1 MHSTIGTQSNPGYN
15 FAVDFF
21 TGREEQFAAILAR
34 CDMAPSDRM
43 RILEIG
49 SFEGRSACWFSDHWL
64 DHRESRLFC
73 VDTFKGGDEHRPL
86 LSLTSLDLFGKFQAN
101 IAYSKHPD
109 KVFVFPGSSAMELP
123 RLRTNNVEKFNLIYI
138 DGSHHSEDVL
148 CDGINAWHL
157 LRDGGA
163 LVFDDYA
170 VECCGDRV
178 DVDSFPIQRAADL
191 LQVFF
196 RLESIHDGTMRGLR
210 KVAGAFPPSDIPMGY
225 AMRAHALHA
234 EQRDKEAMACLDHAL
249 SLEPTFTGALFQKGI
264 ILLSHGDYEKGCPLF
279 ELRHQRNDAPLAG
292 VRYQDKLKWDGGPT
306 DKRLILWA
314 EEGLGDTV
322 QMLRYVRPTLEKCPN
337 MVLEVQPSLV
347 SLCRQNFDCEVVPFG
362 LEQIFD
368 IQCSLLSPPGGFAPI
383 PRAPY
388 LRAPAC
394 AGTEHRIGLCWQGNP
409 THTRDK
415 VRSIPFPLL
424 EQLGAEFDFLSLQQE
439 DLHAGDVAATAA
451 VIAQLDL
458 VITVDTMVAHLA
470 GALGVDVWVLLGVD
484 CDWRWGQKTA
494 LTPWYPSARL
504 FRQQTG
510 RTRDILDRIN
520 VGTNHATAGAWVPVL
535 GDVAAALRRRTKRS
549 CLLNGGNSHDHAQ
562 SVGSNA

>member
-1 MHSTIGTQSNPGYN
+1 MHSTIGAQPKPAYN

-21 TGREEQFAAILAR
+21 TGRETQFAAILAR
-34 CDMAPSDRM
+34 CDLRPSDPL

-64 DHRESRLFC
+64 DHPQSSLVC
-73 VDTFKGGDEHRPL
+73 VDTFEGGDEHKPL
-86 LSLTSLDLFGKFQAN
+86 LSLTHLDLFAKFKAN
-101 IAYSKHPD
+101 VANSKHPS
-109 KVFVFPGSSAMELP
+109 KVHVIKDPSACVLP
-123 RLRTNNVEKFNLIYI
+123 NLRGGFMGEPFDLIYI

-148 CDGINAWHL
+148 CDGVNAWHL

-170 VECCGDRV
+170 VECLGDRV
-178 DVDSFPIQRAADL
+178 DVDSFPVQRAADT

-196 RLESIHDGTMRGLR
+196 RLEKIHDGTMRGLR
-210 KVAGAFPPSDIPMGY
+210 KMPGAFPPSDIPMGY

-234 EQRDKEAMACLDHAL
+234 EQRDVEAMACLDHAL
-249 SLEPTFTGALFQKGI
+249 ALEPTFTGALFQKGI
-264 ILLSHGDYEKGCPLF
+264 ILLSHGDYENGCPLF
-279 ELRHQRNDAPLAG
+279 ELRHQRNDAALAG
-292 VRYQDKLKWDGGPT
+292 VRYQDKLKWDGEPT
-306 DKRLILWA
+306 DKRLILWS
-314 EEGLGDTV
+314 EEGLGDAV

-337 MVLEVQPSLV
+337 LVLEVQPSLV
-347 SLCRQNFDCEVVPFG
+347 SLCRANFDCEVVPFG
-362 LEQIFD
+362 LEQSFD

-383 PRAPY
+383 PPAPY
-388 LRAPAC
+388 LRASAC
-394 AGTEHRIGLCWQGNP
+394 EGTEHRIGLCWQGNP
-409 THTRDK
+409 AHTRDK
-415 VRSIPFPLL
+415 VRSIPYPLL
-424 EQLGAEFDFLSLQQE
+424 DDLGAEFDFLSLQHE
-439 DLHAGDVAATAA
+439 DLHAEDVAATAA

-470 GALGVDVWVLLGVD
+470 GALGKEVWVLLGVD

-504 FRQQTG
+504 FRQRTG

-535 GDVAAALRRRTKRS
+535 EDVAASLHRRTNQRS
-549 CLLNGGNSHDHAQ
+549 RLLAGDNSCTVH
-562 SVGSNA
+562 SPLG